1 MVKKTYVGKYLGK
14 NSSII
19 KHFDLKQRWDTM
31 EQKML
36 SPCKAMKSYQ
46 KWSIG
51 LHEPFDSEG
60 QEESFENLLKIYN
73 QSRIIM

>member
-1 MVKKTYVGKYLGK
+1 MFKKTYVDKYLGK

-31 EQKML
+31 EQKKL

-46 KWSIG
+46 KWSIR
-51 LHEPFDSEG
+51 LHESFDSEG
-60 QEESFENLLKIYN
+60 QQESFENLLKIYN
-73 QSRIIM
+73 QPRIIM